1 MIAPPRSLASPPS
14 PRTAEAV
21 EEVLSIAAEHAVLDP
36 VKATMFRHEVRRLTS
51 GKQRWVATL
60 HSDPADPRRADLV
73 ALIDRLVDDQPGWQ
87 TGHGFLT
94 RDVIAESAGLVTD
107 GPDGR
112 RVMRFPIVQPWR
124 HKPDESGFGGERD
137 EPIYRDV
144 PAMETDDDAPP
155 PQWWEAA

>member
-1 MIAPPRSLASPPS
+1 MIAAPRSLTPPPS

-21 EEVLSIAAEHAVLDP
+21 EEVLALAAEHAGQDP

-51 GKQRWVATL
+51 GRQRWVATL
-60 HSDPADPRRADLV
+60 HSDPADPRRADLLT
-73 ALIDRLVDDQPGWQ
+73 LIDRLVADQPGWQ

-144 PAMETDDDAPP
+144 PAMATDDDVMPAD
-155 PQWWEAA
+155 WWAA

>member
-1 MIAPPRSLASPPS
+1 MIAPPRSLTPAPS

-21 EEVLSIAAEHAVLDP
+21 EEVLALAAEHAALDP

-60 HSDPADPRRADLV
+60 HSDPADPRRSDLV
-73 ALIDRLVDDQPGWQ
+73 ALIDRLVVDQPGWQ

-94 RDVIAESAGLVTD
+94 RDAIAESAGLVAD
-107 GPDGR
+107 APGGR
-112 RVMRFPIVQPWR
+112 RVMRFPIASPWHR
-124 HKPDESGFGGERD
+124 APDEHGFGGERD

-144 PAMETDDDAPP
+144 PATEIEADVMPAD
-155 PQWWEAA
+155 WWAG